1 MGLLKLSQ
9 GFTSLP
15 DGFQTLYITG
25 VDYDEKWGKIE
36 VHCINA
42 SGIKHS
48 ERYRIYNNDGDTNEI
63 ALNLFSWLA
72 RTALG
77 DEAGDEIDPCSLKG
91 HYFACTVSHVKSEGK
106 DGKTYTNTRLN
117 DLEPSTGFEGE
128 VSEKTKSIIGESSV
142 ASNVA
147 EVKPSNVS
155 GNADDDIL
163 AALGL

>member
-15 DGFQTLYITG
+15 DGEQTLFITG

-42 SGIKHS
+42 GGIKHS
-48 ERYRIYNNDGDTNEI
+48 ERYRIYRDDGEINEV

-77 DEAGDEIDPCSLKG
+77 TEAADEIDPTSLKG

-106 DGKTYTNTRLN
+106 DGKVYTNTRLG
-117 DLEPSTGFEGE
+117 DLEASDGFTEPI
-128 VSEKTKSIIGESSV
+128 SEKTKKVISETSG

-147 EVKPSNVS
+147 EVKPSNAE
-155 GNADDDIL
+155 GDDELL

>member
-15 DGFQTLYITG
+15 DGEQTLFITG

-42 SGIKHS
+42 GGIKHS
-48 ERYRIYNNDGDTNEI
+48 ERYRIYRDDGEINEV

-77 DEAGDEIDPCSLKG
+77 TDAADEIDPTSLKG

-106 DGKTYTNTRLN
+106 DGKTYTNTRLG
-117 DLEPSTGFEGE
+117 DLEGATGFTEPI
-128 VSEKTKSIIGESSV
+128 SEKAKKIIGESSDAV
-142 ASNVA
+142 NVA
-147 EVKPSNVS
+147 DERQDEGS
-155 GNADDDIL
+155 DDDDL
-163 AALGL
+163 LSQLGL

>member
-15 DGFQTLYITG
+15 DGEQTLYITG

-48 ERYRIYNNDGDTNEI
+48 ERYRIYNDKGEINET

-72 RTALG
+72 RTVLG
-77 DEAGDEIDPCSLKG
+77 EEAGEEIDPTSLKG
-91 HYFACTVSHVKSEGK
+91 RYFACTVSHVKSEGK
-106 DGKTYTNTRLN
+106 DGKTYNNTRLN
-117 DLEPSTGFEGE
+117 DLEPSDGFTEP
-128 VSEKTKSIIGESSV
+128 VSEKTKKIMGESSGAV
-142 ASNVA
+142 NVA
-147 EVKPSNVS
+147 EVKPSNVE
-155 GNADDDIL
+155 GGDEDIF

>member
-15 DGFQTLYITG
+15 DGEQTLYITG

-48 ERYRIYNNDGDTNEI
+48 ERYRVLNDKGETNEV

-72 RTALG
+72 RAVLG
-77 DEAGDEIDPCSLKG
+77 EDTGDEIDPTTLTG

-106 DGKTYTNTRLN
+106 DGKTYNNTRLS
-117 DLEPSTGFEGE
+117 DLEGATGFVEP
-128 VSEKTKSIIGESSV
+128 VSEKAKKIIGESSS

-147 EVKPSNVS
+147 DKRQDDSS
-155 GNADDDIL
+155 DDDDL
-163 AALGL
+163 LSQLGL

>member
-15 DGFQTLYITG
+15 DGEQTLYITG

-48 ERYRIYNNDGDTNEI
+48 ERYRVLNDKGETNEV

-77 DEAGDEIDPCSLKG
+77 DNEVGDEIDPTTLKG
-91 HYFACTVSHVKSEGK
+91 RYFKCTVSHVKSEGK
-106 DGKTYTNTRLN
+106 DGKVYTNTRLN
-117 DLEPSTGFEGE
+117 DLEGATGFTEPI
-128 VSEKTKSIIGESSV
+128 SEKAKKIIGESSSAV
-142 ASNVA
+142 NVA
-147 EVKPSNVS
+147 DEKPASS
-155 GNADDDIL
+155 DDDLL
-163 AALGL
+163 AQLGL

>member
-15 DGFQTLYITG
+15 DGEQTLYITG

-42 SGIKHS
+42 GGIKHS
-48 ERYRIYNNDGDTNEI
+48 ERYRIYRDDGEINEV

-77 DEAGDEIDPCSLKG
+77 TDAADEIDPTSLKG

-106 DGKTYTNTRLN
+106 DGKTYNNTRLN
-117 DLEPSTGFEGE
+117 DLEPSDGFTGP
-128 VSEKTKSIIGESSV
+128 VSEKTKAIISG
-142 ASNVA
+142 SNVA
-147 EVKPSNVS
+147 DEKPASS
-155 GNADDDIL
+155 DDDLL
-163 AALGL
+163 AQLGL

>member
-15 DGFQTLYITG
+15 DGEQTLYITG

-48 ERYRIYNNDGDTNEI
+48 ERYRIYNDKGEINEV

-72 RTALG
+72 RAVLG
-77 DEAGDEIDPCSLKG
+77 EEAGDEIDPTTLKG
-91 HYFACTVSHVKSEGK
+91 RYFTCTVSHVKSEGK
-106 DGKTYTNTRLN
+106 DGKVYTNTRLG
-117 DLEPSTGFEGE
+117 DLEGATGFVEPI
-128 VSEKTKSIIGESSV
+128 SEKAKNIISESSGAV
-142 ASNVA
+142 NVA
-147 EVKPSNVS
+147 EVKPSNVE
-155 GNADDDIL
+155 GGDEDIF

>member
-15 DGFQTLYITG
+15 DGEQTLYITG

-48 ERYRIYNNDGDTNEI
+48 ERYRIYNDKGEINET

-72 RTALG
+72 RTVLG
-77 DEAGDEIDPCSLKG
+77 DEAGEEIDPTTLKG
-91 HYFACTVSHVKSEGK
+91 RYFKCTVSHVKSEGK
-106 DGKTYTNTRLN
+106 DGKVYTNTRLG
-117 DLEPSTGFEGE
+117 DLEGATGFVEPI
-128 VSEKTKSIIGESSV
+128 SEKAKKIIGISESLSAV
-142 ASNVA
+142 NVA
-147 EVKPSNVS
+147 NEKPASS
-155 GNADDDIL
+155 DDDLL
-163 AALGL
+163 AELGL

>member
-15 DGFQTLYITG
+15 DGYQTLYITG

-48 ERYRIYNNDGDTNEI
+48 ERYRIYNNDGETNEV

-77 DEAGDEIDPCSLKG
+77 DEAGDEIDPTTLKG
-91 HYFACTVSHVKSEGK
+91 HYFACTVSHIKSEGK
-106 DGKTYTNTRLN
+106 DGKTYNNTRLN
-117 DLEPSTGFEGE
+117 DLEAATGFTEPI
-128 VSEKTKSIIGESSV
+128 SEKTKALIGEASNT
-142 ASNVA
+142 SNVA
-147 EVKPSNVS
+147 EVKP
-155 GNADDDIL
+155 ADDDL
-163 AALGL
+163 LSALGL

>member
-15 DGFQTLYITG
+15 DGEQTLFITG

-42 SGIKHS
+42 GGIKHS
-48 ERYRIYNNDGDTNEI
+48 ERYRVLNDKGETNEV

-72 RTALG
+72 RAVLG
-77 DEAGDEIDPCSLKG
+77 EEVGDEIDPTTLTG

-106 DGKTYTNTRLN
+106 DGKVYTNTRLG
-117 DLEPSTGFEGE
+117 DLEGATGFVEPI
-128 VSEKTKSIIGESSV
+128 SEKAKKIIGESSS

-147 EVKPSNVS
+147 EVKPSNAE
-155 GNADDDIL
+155 GDDELL

>member
-15 DGFQTLYITG
+15 DGEQTLYITG

-48 ERYRIYNNDGDTNEI
+48 ERYRVLNDKGETNEV

-72 RTALG
+72 RAVLG
-77 DEAGDEIDPCSLKG
+77 EEAGDEIDPTTLKG
-91 HYFACTVSHVKSEGK
+91 CYFKCNVSHVKSEGK
-106 DGKTYTNTRLN
+106 DGKVYTNTRLG
-117 DLEPSTGFEGE
+117 DLEGATGFVEP
-128 VSEKTKSIIGESSV
+128 VSEKAKKIIGESSS

-147 EVKPSNVS
+147 DKRQESTS
-155 GNADDDIL
+155 DDDEL
-163 AALGL
+163 LSALGL